1 MTKVGAG
8 LRTVGGLAAACLLLA
23 LWLGLG
29 AAPAAAQTS
38 CAGTISPPAGTLCGL
53 ALPAPAGTRRPV
65 YSYQGIPYAQ
75 PPVGS
80 LRWAAPQP
88 TAPWSGTR
96 QATAFGA
103 VCPQQGAD
111 TPVAEDCLFLNVW
124 APQAAV
130 SGRQRLPVMVFI
142 HGGAFVFGSGS
153 MPFYDS
159 AWLAASGNVVVV
171 TLNYRLGALGFLAV
185 PELSLTGNFGILDQ
199 RQALSWVAQNIGAF
213 GGDPAKV
220 TIFGESAGA
229 MSVGLHLFAIPQG
242 ANLFRAAIM
251 ESNPLGV
258 PYPSLPGQVEAKWQ
272 QFRRALCAAS
282 GQPAGCAFDLAD
294 LQSLPLDQVETADAA
309 YSSFANTLGRLVVAT
324 PVANILPWTPIIDG
338 QVFGSGPTLIQGQP
352 YQGFHTGSG
361 GNVPAKPYMIGV
373 NRDEGALF
381 AYLVNAG
388 ANGMTPLEYR
398 ALLTGVFGPAGALR
412 VNLFA
417 KGGSLPYT
425 PGGQGALPPWFANS
439 AAAAATSRVLND
451 YAFRCGSFLAADRVA
466 AASGAPPVYAYIFA
480 QAPIFSSPRAAAC
493 NPLPSQPGFQNACH
507 EFELPYV
514 FNSFAATGA
523 TTVPTANALLSRRM
537 GRFWTSFAGN
547 LDPGPGWAR
556 YRATP
561 LPGGNRIKV
570 LSTGSASTGA
580 LAVPADPMAGANC
593 TALWSGLPPF
603 TGSFPAN

>member
-1 MTKVGAG
+1 
-8 LRTVGGLAAACLLLA
+8 
-23 LWLGLG
+23 
-29 AAPAAAQTS
+29 
-38 CAGTISPPAGTLCGL
+38 
-53 ALPAPAGTRRPV
+53 
-65 YSYQGIPYAQ
+65 
-75 PPVGS
+75 
-80 LRWAAPQP
+80 
-88 TAPWSGTR
+88 
-96 QATAFGA
+96 
-103 VCPQQGAD
+103 
-111 TPVAEDCLFLNVW
+111 
-124 APQAAV
+124 
-130 SGRQRLPVMVFI
+130 
-142 HGGAFVFGSGS
+142 
-153 MPFYDS
+153 
-159 AWLAASGNVVVV
+159 
-171 TLNYRLGALGFLAV
+171 
-185 PELSLTGNFGILDQ
+185 
-199 RQALSWVAQNIGAF
+199 
-213 GGDPAKV
+213 
-220 TIFGESAGA
+220 
-229 MSVGLHLFAIPQG
+229 
-242 ANLFRAAIM
+242 
-251 ESNPLGV
+251 
-258 PYPSLPGQVEAKWQ
+258 
-272 QFRRALCAAS
+272 
-282 GQPAGCAFDLAD
+282 
-294 LQSLPLDQVETADAA
+294 
-309 YSSFANTLGRLVVAT
+309 
-324 PVANILPWTPIIDG
+324 
-338 QVFGSGPTLIQGQP
+338 
-352 YQGFHTGSG
+352 
-361 GNVPAKPYMIGV
+361 MIGV

-388 ANGMTPLEYR
+388 ANGMTPLEYQ

-451 YAFRCGSFLAADRVA
+451 YAFRCGSFLAADQVVG
-466 AASGAPPVYAYIFA
+466 ASGAPPVYAYIFA
-480 QAPIFSSPRAAAC
+480 QAPIFSSPRVAAC